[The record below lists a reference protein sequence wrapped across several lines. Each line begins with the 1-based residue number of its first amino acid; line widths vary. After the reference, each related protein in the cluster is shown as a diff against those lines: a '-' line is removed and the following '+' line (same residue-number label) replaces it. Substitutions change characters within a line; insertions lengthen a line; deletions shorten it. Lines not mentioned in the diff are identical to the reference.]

1 MWDSYMGYYATGILL
16 VPAILFTLYAQAKVK
31 SAFRRYSSVRN
42 DRNLTGAQAARMV
55 LDAMKADGKYN
66 KVVLC
71 YIQGNQAAK
80 HLYEKIGFAETGRD
94 EDEIIM
100 ELNF

>member
-42 DRNLTGAQAARMV
+42 DRKSIGASNTYRQFPVPA
-55 LDAMKADGKYN
+55 
-66 KVVLC
+66 
-71 YIQGNQAAK
+71 
-80 HLYEKIGFAETGRD
+80 
-94 EDEIIM
+94 
-100 ELNF
+100 